1 MGLTEDIADE
11 LALQALEIME
21 KTGDDQLSVTIAK
34 VIGSSST
41 TMEEAFLTAVRVRR
55 AEKRARELLAKSQP
69 EESQTTAAQ
78 GGSVPQPEQQTAPR
92 TTALPGPIGSEPG
105 TS

>member
-11 LALQALEIME
+11 LAQEALRIME
-21 KTGDDQLSVTIAK
+21 RTGDENLANSVAK

-55 AEKRARELLAKSQP
+55 AEKRARELLARSQP
-69 EESQTTAAQ
+69 KPAAQ
-78 GGSVPQPEQQTAPR
+78 QPAAQAPAGSSVLNAPG
-92 TTALPGPIGSEPG
+92 ASDGS
-105 TS
+105 TN